1 MWPLANLVAS
11 LWIHYEDICIH
22 CFGLRQK
29 SFIIYRQ
36 IVEQP
41 CGNILREQYTEQDR
55 TEDAGFRRVNCT
67 KHVVQ
72 WIFATPPAPKLSLQE
87 KKTWISTRLS
97 TPYSN
102 LNMYFL
108 VLLRYSRWYDR
119 WCYVVITKKQTLES
133 YQFLFATV
141 CPRAF

>member
-41 CGNILREQYTEQDR
+41 CGNILRE
-55 TEDAGFRRVNCT
+55 
-67 KHVVQ
+67 
-72 WIFATPPAPKLSLQE
+72 
-87 KKTWISTRLS
+87 
-97 TPYSN
+97 
-102 LNMYFL
+102 
-108 VLLRYSRWYDR
+108 
-119 WCYVVITKKQTLES
+119 
-133 YQFLFATV
+133 
-141 CPRAF
+141 